1 MRQKGIALVL
11 VLWIVTLLSIM
22 AGSFALS
29 MRRESAIMFG
39 LKSVA
44 QAQAYAEAGVA
55 MAQMMML
62 QNDPLKRWQADGQI
76 YEFRFD
82 RALIRVQMLAETG
95 KVDLNQAD
103 LTLLQRLLSQAPIET
118 DKQTG
123 IADAIVDWRDKDD
136 TAREEGAEKSE
147 YKKAGLKY
155 VPRNEAFQSLEEL
168 QLVLGMDSGLY
179 DWLEPFITIHS
190 GKSGVDLKKAS
201 AELKLILEDES
212 EQRFKTEMRKTPAAS
227 VPVTPMDE
235 QPDDDFDMPETGDEQ
250 DNSSTT
256 TDTLTIVSEAMVDE
270 EITATVHALVKRVDE
285 GGAPFSIIQWRPKYS
300 KARSLFAVEMENY

>member
-1 MRQKGIALVL
+1 MRQKGVALVL

-29 MRRESAIMFG
+29 MRRESSIMFG

-44 QAQAYAEAGVA
+44 QAQAYAEAGIA

-62 QNDPLKRWQADGQI
+62 QSDPLKRWQADGQI

-82 RALIRVQMLAETG
+82 RALIRVQMLAESG

-103 LTLLQRLLSQAPIET
+103 LKLLQRVLSQAPIEAE
-118 DKQTG
+118 KQAR
-123 IADAIVDWRDKDD
+123 IADAIIDWRDKDD
-136 TAREEGAEKSE
+136 TAREDGAEKRE

-168 QLVLGMDSGLY
+168 QMVLGMDSELY

-201 AELKLILEDES
+201 AELRLILEDED
-212 EQRFKTEMRKTPAAS
+212 EKRTGAGLRKTPSRS
-227 VPVTPMDE
+227 VPVTPVDE
-235 QPDDDFDMPETGDEQ
+235 QSEGDFDMPETGEEQ
-250 DNSSTT
+250 DNSSN
-256 TDTLTIVSEAMVDE
+256 TDVLTIVSEAMIDE

-285 GGAPFSIIQWRPKYS
+285 GSAPFSIVQWRPKYT

>member
-1 MRQKGIALVL
+1 MRQKGVALVL
-11 VLWIVTLLSIM
+11 VLWIVTLLSVM

-44 QAQAYAEAGVA
+44 QAQAYAEAGIA

-62 QNDPLKRWQADGQI
+62 QNDPMKRWQADGQI

-103 LTLLQRLLSQAPIET
+103 LALLQRLLSQAPIET
-118 DKQTG
+118 EKQNR

-136 TAREEGAEKSE
+136 TALEAGAEKSE
-147 YKKAGLKY
+147 YEKAGLKY

-201 AELKLILEDES
+201 AELKLILEDEN
-212 EQRFKTEMRKTPAAS
+212 EQRFKTGMRKTPAAS

-235 QPDDDFDMPETGDEQ
+235 QPDDDLDMPETGDEQ
-250 DNSSTT
+250 DNSST